1 MFNDFVQNSL
11 SETIVI
17 HFAEVVLSF
26 FFFFALASGSAG
38 SLNRVL
44 KQSFCRINYGR
55 QLL

>member
-44 KQSFCRINYGR
+44 KQSFSRINYGR